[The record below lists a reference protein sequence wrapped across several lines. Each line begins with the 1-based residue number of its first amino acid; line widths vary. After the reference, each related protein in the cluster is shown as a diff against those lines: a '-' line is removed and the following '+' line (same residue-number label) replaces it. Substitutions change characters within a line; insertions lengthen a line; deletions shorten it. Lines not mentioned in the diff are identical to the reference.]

1 MDDRTGS
8 RRITGA
14 SLKELKPRNGT
25 NGKGPVELSLW
36 MARHGLKEL
45 EEIHAILT
53 AHPGSTPVL
62 LHVKSGN
69 GRRAT
74 IECGKKFRVMRC
86 PALER
91 ALAEW
96 S

>member
-1 MDDRTGS
+1 M
-8 RRITGA
+8 A
-14 SLKELKPRNGT
+14 ELKPRNGK
-25 NGKGPVELSLW
+25 NGKGPLELSLW
-36 MARHGLKEL
+36 MARHGVKEL

-53 AHPGSTPVL
+53 AHPGSTPVV

-74 IECGKKFRVMRC
+74 IECGEKFRVQRT

-96 S
+96 C